1 MHRVQGS
8 LSPIPRLE
16 ILILPLLS
24 YFLTI
29 SAGRFSPPTR
39 ISIRGMALD
48 LGKIGFGKSN
58 R

>member
-1 MHRVQGS
+1 MPS

-29 SAGRFSPPTR
+29 SAERFSPPTR